1 MCETLENPE
10 NDEVE
15 GCEIKCSETHILKVD
30 PRSPGS
36 WECVP
41 KDDALAPVCPG
52 AFHTGKLSK
61 YDSKSNIIQASS

>member
-1 MCETLENPE
+1 MCETLQNPD

-41 KDDALAPVCPG
+41 KDDEFAPVCPG
-52 AFHTGKLSK
+52 AFHTGKI
-61 YDSKSNIIQASS
+61 NN